1 MNDKMV
7 QKCVQEIGSLRIEL
21 LYRDTVI
28 EELQT
33 KIKELEEQLEQQQQ
47 EQQV

>member
-7 QKCVQEIGSLRIEL
+7 QKCVQEIGSLRMEL

-28 EELQT
+28 DELQT
-33 KIKELEEQLEQQQQ
+33 KIKELEEQLERQQ